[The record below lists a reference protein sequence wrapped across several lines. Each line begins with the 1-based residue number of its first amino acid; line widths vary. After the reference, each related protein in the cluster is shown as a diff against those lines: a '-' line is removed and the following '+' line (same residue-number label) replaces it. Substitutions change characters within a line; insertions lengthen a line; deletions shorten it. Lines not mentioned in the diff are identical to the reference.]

1 MCGRRARSN
10 SQIYGDKPVAD
21 LLAGRIETIMTPEQK
36 GQTPDSSVAET
47 HDVDRKDVDR
57 TKDTKDNDQ
66 AVVPL
71 LAEEVSVAKKQVVTG
86 QVKVGTV
93 TRESEQLVEEM
104 LEREHVE
111 VERTHIGKQVDKAP
125 EVRQDGDTLI
135 IPILE
140 EIVVVERHLL
150 LKEEVRVRR
159 TREKQPYQER
169 VVVRKQEA
177 VITRL

>member
-1 MCGRRARSN
+1 LKSVLKTSCFRD
-10 SQIYGDKPVAD
+10 IKKF
-21 LLAGRIETIMTPEQK
+21 AGRIETIMTPEEE
-36 GQTPDSSVAET
+36 GQTPDKTTERPQGAR
-47 HDVDRKDVDR
+47 DKDQV
-57 TKDTKDNDQ
+57 
-66 AVVPL
+66 VVPL
-71 LAEEVSVAKKQVVTG
+71 HAEEASVSKRRVVTG

-93 TRESEQLVEEM
+93 TRESEQLVEEL
-104 LEREHVE
+104 LEQEHVE
-111 VERTHIGKQVDKAP
+111 IERTAIGKEVDKAP
-125 EVRQDGDTLI
+125 PVREEGDTLI

-140 EIVVVERHLL
+140 EIVVVERRLL